1 MKPLPLIRLLTLALA
16 LAAFGPTAALA
27 ESANDMVMVVP
38 TDLKWVDAKSA
49 PPGAKM
55 AVIEGTLDK
64 AVPFTFRVKFPANYK
79 LPAHWHPAIE
89 HVTVISGTF
98 NMGMGDKLDPE
109 QTTALTPGSVA
120 IMQPKTN
127 HFAWTGEETE
137 IQVHGVGPWGINYV
151 NPEDDPRK
159 KQRRGQFSIANPQK
173 FLHWRKSPL
182 KPILLATRR
191 LEMTYRSICLP
202 LFPARNQSVFP
213 ARPLEVSREAVVLA
227 GLELGECMPGLWQRR
242 TCRRK

>member
-16 LAAFGPTAALA
+16 LAALGPTAALA
-27 ESANDMVMVVP
+27 ESADNMVMVTP
-38 TDLKWVDAKSA
+38 TDLKWADAKSI
-49 PPGAKM
+49 PPGAKL

-64 AVPFTFRVKFPANYK
+64 AVPFTFRVKFPADYK

-98 NMGMGDKLDPE
+98 NMGMGDKLDT
-109 QTTALTPGSVA
+109 QKTKALTPGSAA

-137 IQVHGVGPWGINYV
+137 IQVHGVGPWAINYV

-159 KQRRGQFSIANPQK
+159 K
-173 FLHWRKSPL
+173 
-182 KPILLATRR
+182 
-191 LEMTYRSICLP
+191 
-202 LFPARNQSVFP
+202 
-213 ARPLEVSREAVVLA
+213 
-227 GLELGECMPGLWQRR
+227 
-242 TCRRK
+242 